1 SPAPWPTSFRRS
13 RCRQVRLRLPAI
25 SRAAPSQPF
34 RIDPS
39 SYFCLSWR
47 WRPEVHCAI
56 ELVGDMAHIGHNL
69 VEFCRRQRIL
79 ERLDMLGPRS
89 AGSGVADAVAQRQ
102 AYDQLMA
109 RGQCG
114 KQASE
119 FRIVMKRGHEI
130 GTKMSA

>member
-1 SPAPWPTSFRRS
+1 
-13 RCRQVRLRLPAI
+13 
-25 SRAAPSQPF
+25 
-34 RIDPS
+34 
-39 SYFCLSWR
+39 
-47 WRPEVHCAI
+47 
-56 ELVGDMAHIGHNL
+56 MAHIGHNL

-130 GTKMSA
+130 GTKMSAVGSFVRNRSRETGNASRRSSSAGANSICRISSGIGPVASHASHSHSSVSRTGIRL